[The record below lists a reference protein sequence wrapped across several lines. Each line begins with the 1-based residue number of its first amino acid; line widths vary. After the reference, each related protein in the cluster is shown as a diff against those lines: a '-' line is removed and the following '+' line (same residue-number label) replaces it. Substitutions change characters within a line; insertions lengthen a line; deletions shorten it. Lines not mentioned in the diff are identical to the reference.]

1 MSISIAGPPTSSFS
15 RPEDLVDFVTPEH
28 WYETIRMADDV
39 TLIHEPWIKPFFRCN
54 MWHVRG
60 RDRDLLFDSGLGH
73 VSLREHVALLS
84 GRPLLC
90 VASHTHFDHIGS
102 HHEFAAR
109 AVHGAEAHI
118 LAEPRNEWTLADR
131 YATDEMFDRFPS
143 GWNAAVYRVK
153 PAPADRLLADGDVVD
168 LGDRAF
174 EVIHTPGHSPGGI
187 GLWEAKTGILLSG
200 DIVYDGP
207 LIDDAYHSNPENYVR
222 SLERLRL
229 LTASVV
235 HGGHFPSFGRARLS
249 QLIDEYLEGR
259 RRAGCHLASD

>member
-1 MSISIAGPPTSSFS
+1 MTRLIAHD
-15 RPEDLVDFVTPEH
+15 R
-28 WYETIRMADDV
+28 WYETIAMAGGV

-73 VSLREHVALLS
+73 VRLAKHVSLLS

-102 HHEFAAR
+102 HHEFADR

-118 LAEPRNEWTLADR
+118 LADPRNDWTLADR
-131 YATDEMFDRFPS
+131 YATDEMFDALPE
-143 GWNAAVYRVK
+143 GWVSAAYRIE
-153 PAPADRLLADGDVVD
+153 PAPAGRILADGDIID

-174 EVIHTPGHSPGGI
+174 AVIHTPGHSPGGI
-187 GLWEAKTGILLSG
+187 GLYEQKTGIFLSG

-207 LIDDAYHSNPENYVR
+207 LIDDCYHSNIDDY
-222 SLERLRL
+222 LATMERLRTL
-229 LTASVV
+229 RCSVI
-235 HGGHFPSFGRARLS
+235 HGGHFPSFGPVRLG
-249 QLIDEYLEGR
+249 QLIDLYISGKR
-259 RRAGCHLASD
+259 QAGCHLAPVAK